1 MRTGENDKL
10 DAKHNAGVGP
20 GIRQLGQ
27 RGESRGNFSLF
38 LPLLVSRHFLLS
50 PIFFP
55 PFLSF
60 FHFRT
65 NIALLFTRFLCNK
78 RERSFRRMRI
88 FVWNNRLHRFETT
101 SRSLIEDV
109 DRALI
114 EDVVGLL
121 CKDFDLAKR
130 ARGDALRALVT
141 SRAESSRGP
150 WNRFPT
156 IEIGPPLSR
165 CSTERKPHRALFLG
179 NEPRPFRRGGL
190 VHAFR
195 PRDHLF
201 CSHFAQPRNAL
212 NNRLINYTRWGTVSR
227 HFFYRNMDFRVSSE
241 RVS

>member
-10 DAKHNAGVGP
+10 DAKHNASVGP

-150 WNRFPT
+150 
-156 IEIGPPLSR
+156 
-165 CSTERKPHRALFLG
+165 
-179 NEPRPFRRGGL
+179 
-190 VHAFR
+190 
-195 PRDHLF
+195 
-201 CSHFAQPRNAL
+201 
-212 NNRLINYTRWGTVSR
+212 
-227 HFFYRNMDFRVSSE
+227 
-241 RVS
+241 

>member
-65 NIALLFTRFLCNK
+65 NVALPFTQFYGAI
-78 RERSFRRMRI
+78 REREVFEECEFSYGTT
-88 FVWNNRLHRFETT
+88 LHRFETT

-150 WNRFPT
+150 
-156 IEIGPPLSR
+156 
-165 CSTERKPHRALFLG
+165 
-179 NEPRPFRRGGL
+179 
-190 VHAFR
+190 
-195 PRDHLF
+195 
-201 CSHFAQPRNAL
+201 
-212 NNRLINYTRWGTVSR
+212 
-227 HFFYRNMDFRVSSE
+227 
-241 RVS
+241 